1 MPLNASPDCLIAAS
15 AILEDGSIISPAV
28 IRIAAGKITDV
39 SSELPPAKSQHTL
52 DLGSTTLFPGFINAH
67 AHLDLTGLGSLAHA
81 PFATWVTELV
91 QKKSAQSD
99 SDVATGIKNGAQALL
114 RSGVTTV
121 FDHVSAGTPLQ
132 AFAGLPLSV
141 VAFGEVGGRS
151 ATKASRSY
159 TDFMLAK
166 KHAPI
171 PFHITPH
178 ALYSVALDILQDVLE
193 DEPGPFSI
201 HLNESL
207 EEKLYFE
214 SRQGDLAEF
223 IANITDTDLPFH
235 NSGIQ
240 ALQECAPNLENSL
253 LVHCNYL
260 NDLDL
265 AALAT
270 WQNCCVV
277 HCPGSFAFFGHEK
290 FPLQKL
296 RAAGVNIA
304 LGTDSLASNTSLN
317 YLDEIRL
324 FLKMFPKINFTEL
337 LPMITTNA
345 AKAIGLKHVGKI
357 AVGCTADF
365 IGFKADNKMDPLE
378 FLLTREKPNF
388 IMTRGTVR
396 TY

>member
-1 MPLNASPDCLIAAS
+1 MKQPEYLIAHS
-15 AILEDGSIISPAV
+15 AVLENGSIISPAV
-28 IRIAAGKITDV
+28 IRITAGVITEV
-39 SSELPPAKSQHTL
+39 SCELPQVKNSHVI
-52 DLGSTTLFPGFINAH
+52 DLGSTILFPGFVNAH
-67 AHLDLTGLGSLAHA
+67 AHLDLTGLGCLAKA
-81 PFATWVTELV
+81 PFATWVKELV
-91 QKKSAQSD
+91 RIKSVQSD
-99 SDVATGIKNGAQALL
+99 SNVATGIKNGAHALL
-114 RSGVTTV
+114 QSGVTTI

-132 AFAGLPLSV
+132 AFEGLPLSV
-141 VAFGEVGGRS
+141 VAFGEVGGRN

-171 PFHITPH
+171 PLHITPH
-178 ALYSVALDILQDVLE
+178 ALYSVAMDVLQDVLA

-207 EEKLYFE
+207 DEKLYFE
-214 SRQGDLAEF
+214 SRQGELTKL
-223 IANITDTDLPFH
+223 ISSLTKTDLPFH
-235 NSGIQ
+235 DSAIQ
-240 ALQECAPNLENSL
+240 ALNELSPNLENTL

-260 NDLDL
+260 SDGDL

-270 WQNCCVV
+270 WQDCCVV

-296 RAAGVNIA
+296 RAAGINIA
-304 LGTDSLASNTSLN
+304 LGTDSIASNTSLN

-324 FLKMFPKINFTEL
+324 FLKKFPEINFTEL

-357 AVGCTADF
+357 AVGYAADL
-365 IGFKADNKMDPLE
+365 IGFTTDRKKNPLE
-378 FLLTREKPNF
+378 IILTHEKTSF
-388 IMTRGTVR
+388 VMTHGTIR
-396 TY
+396 HR